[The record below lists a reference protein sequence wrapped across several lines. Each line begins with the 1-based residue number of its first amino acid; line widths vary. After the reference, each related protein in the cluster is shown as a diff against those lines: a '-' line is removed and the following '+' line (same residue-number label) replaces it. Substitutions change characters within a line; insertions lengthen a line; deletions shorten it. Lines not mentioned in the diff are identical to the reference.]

1 MEAKI
6 KNFIVKNLNYDGI
19 NNLEQILKK
28 LDSSKKGVVRVE
40 NAIEISNRLALRKDK
55 TGALVSSFTE
65 SISKPENEE
74 IELQVIKLE
83 TELVVEFTFTDEK
96 EKEKFNLIP
105 NENLINSLSTYLAPF
120 IKIYVNNILEV
131 LNSNGV
137 LISASRNK
145 IKDVDIEIDLDKI

>member
-1 MEAKI
+1 MEVRI

-28 LDSSKKGVVRVE
+28 LDPSKKGVVRVE
-40 NAIEISNRLALRKDK
+40 NAVEISNRLALRKDR

-74 IELQVIKLE
+74 IELQVIKVE
-83 TELVVEFTFTDEK
+83 TELVVEFTFADEK
-96 EKEKFNLIP
+96 EKEKFNLTP
-105 NENLINSLSTYLAPF
+105 NKSLINSLSTYLAPF

-145 IKDVDIEIDLDKI
+145 TKDVVIELDLDKI